1 MILAVDHA
9 FDGNM
14 LKNEE
19 KEEGRRGRER
29 GDGRGRVCACVK
41 RLGVDKSY
49 FNKGYGIEKD
59 RKERQ
64 VRYANPLFLLRIT
77 DEHVAAFFC
86 FWLLP
91 GRASPLTSVSPA
103 VSPTSLRNIL
113 VTLNIGRL

>member
-19 KEEGRRGRER
+19 KEEGKRGREI

-41 RLGVDKSY
+41 RLGVDNSY
-49 FNKGYGIEKD
+49 FNKGYGIDKD
-59 RKERQ
+59 KKERHL
-64 VRYANPLFLLRIT
+64 RYAHPLFLLCTT

-86 FWLLP
+86 FCLLP
-91 GRASPLTSVSPA
+91 GRASPLTSVAPA
-103 VSPTSLRNIL
+103 VSPASLEIFS
-113 VTLNIGRL
+113 